1 MTKYI
6 INSTLIFDSTIAKLT
21 SVDCETSNTANLSAP
36 AARCLESLIV
46 SRGNVLNKMTLLEKS
61 WKDYGFVV
69 TDNSVNQVIS
79 HIRKCFQHVGF
90 GKDIIVTVP
99 KLGYQFN
106 PEYRVEVHQEN
117 AAGRMECAPDE
128 NDDIPALRLAEEH
141 QVLGLSAAKKC
152 KLRALFHKYK
162 MVFTAACVT
171 SIFHFIFS
179 LSDRLF
185 DYLGSHD
192 YFTHSFLSLP

>member
-21 SVDCETSNTANLSAP
+21 SVDCETSNTTNLSAP

-79 HIRKCFQHVGF
+79 HIRKCFERVGF

-106 PEYRVEVHQEN
+106 PEYQVEVQQEN
-117 AAGRMECAPDE
+117 AAGMIGLVSDE
-128 NDDIPALRLAEEH
+128 KSDTLALTVAEEH
-141 QVLGLSAAKKC
+141 KVPGRVAAKVC
-152 KLRALFHKYK
+152 KLRAYFHKYK